1 VRQSLAQEESVSTSA
16 LEGTT
21 SPLPR
26 PARTPHFWN
35 RQLTSY
41 PATTT
46 RYAYLAIVV
55 LATIVLY
62 YQLYIQYAVSTPIIT
77 HYNMTFTY
85 FVYVSV
91 VANAVGAFASLLAGL
106 ADRWGRAN
114 LTVYGLLIVGLLVAF
129 AVPNAGSK
137 GMYLA
142 LITIVGFV
150 EGVILVTTPALV
162 RDFSP
167 QLGRASAMGYWTMG
181 PVVGSLVVTA
191 VTSHTFTGSTTWQ
204 DEFRYAGWSGLIVF
218 VIALFGLRELS
229 PQLRDQ
235 IMVTLRDRA
244 LVEARAKGLDVAAA
258 LKGQWRQMLR
268 VDVISSALAISLFLL
283 LYFAAVG
290 SFTVYY
296 VTTFNYSVQRTAGL
310 LNWYWGANAISLV
323 VIGFLSDLSKVRK
336 PFMLIGALASIG
348 VLIPFALAA
357 TRPSTSYYTFAL
369 LVAGIGIFGGM
380 TYAPW
385 MAGFTETVEKHNPA
399 ATATGLAVYGWII
412 RAVVAASSAILPIVV
427 SSATPLVDHGAAV
440 AQAQVQAGPAL
451 AVIDAHP
458 KLFAQ
463 LSQFPPNAVP
473 PALQAEAV
481 QTVGLPGLLT
491 VQKAQ
496 PQIAILQ
503 QYGPQVQAAAKNNP
517 KDWQTWWWVCLGG
530 EAVFIPFIFLMAG
543 HWRPRR
549 AREEIAAHE
558 RYVAE
563 QLSALGMAPAPSA
576 AEAGPGPDIDPGPGT
591 PAEA

>member
-1 VRQSLAQEESVSTSA
+1 VRQTLAQEESVSTSA

-21 SPLPR
+21 SPLPQ
-26 PARTPHFWN
+26 PARTPRLWN

-46 RYAYLAIVV
+46 RYGYLAIVV

-62 YQLYIQYAVSTPIIT
+62 YQLYIQYAVSTPIIV

-137 GMYLA
+137 GMFLA

-167 QLGRASAMGYWTMG
+167 QMGRASAMGYWTMG

-191 VTSHTFTGSTTWQ
+191 VVSHTFTGSTTWQ

-244 LVEARAKGLDVAAA
+244 LVEARAKGLDVEAA

>member
-1 VRQSLAQEESVSTSA
+1 VSAPA

-21 SPLPR
+21 APVPR
-26 PARTPHFWN
+26 PARSPRLWD
-35 RQLTSY
+35 RQLTAY
-41 PATTT
+41 PATGA

-91 VANAVGAFASLLAGL
+91 VANGVGAFASLLAGL

-137 GMYLA
+137 GMFLA

-204 DEFRYAGWSGLIVF
+204 DEFRYAGFSGLLVF
-218 VIALFGLRELS
+218 VIALLGLRELS

-268 VDVISSALAISLFLL
+268 GDVVGSALAISLFLL

-290 SFTVYY
+290 SFTVYF

-310 LNWYWGANAISLV
+310 LNWYWAANAISLV
-323 VIGFLSDLSKVRK
+323 VIGFLSDKLRVRK
-336 PFMLIGALASIG
+336 PFMVLGALLSIG

-357 TRPSTSYYTFAL
+357 TRPETSYYTFAL
-369 LVAGIGIFGGM
+369 LVAGIGVFGGM

-385 MAGFTETVEKHNPA
+385 MASFTETVEAHNPA

-412 RAVVAASSAILPIVV
+412 RAVVAISSAVLPIVV
-427 SSATPLVDHGAAV
+427 SSATPLVDHGAQV
-440 AQAQVQAGPAL
+440 AAAEAQAGPAL
-451 AVIDAHP
+451 AIINQHP
-458 KLFAQ
+458 ALFAQ
-463 LSQFPPNAVP
+463 LSQFPPNQVP
-473 PALQAEAV
+473 QALQVQAV
-481 QTVGLPGLLT
+481 QQVGLPGLQV

-496 PQIAILQ
+496 PQLAILNA
-503 QYGPQVQAAAKNNP
+503 YGKQVQAAASSNP
-517 KDWQTWWWVCLGG
+517 KDWQNWWWVCVGG
-530 EAVFIPFIFLMAG
+530 EVIFIPFIFMMAG
-543 HWRPRR
+543 QWSPRR
-549 AREEIAAHE
+549 AREEVEEHE
-558 RYVAE
+558 RLVAQ
-563 QLSALGMAPAPSA
+563 QLSAL
-576 AEAGPGPDIDPGPGT
+576 AGPGPDPE
-591 PAEA
+591 EAAASEA